1 MFEIFVC
8 KFWSTVDLWFC
19 CLVWS
24 LPEFFGFD
32 VILTSLKES
41 GRIYLRLYYLLLE
54 FLGEFA
60 GEVVWLWRFLWSF
73 LCWEKFLL
81 GSLRFF
87 FFFNGTSPFFCIS
100 CAKICI
106 CWNIY
111 VCWKYPNIGF
121 HLSFIQFHLN

>member
-1 MFEIFVC
+1 MLFASICLRFLCASSGVQLTFDFV
-8 KFWSTVDLWFC
+8 VL
-19 CLVWS
+19 S

-60 GEVVWLWRFLWSF
+60 GKVVWLWRFLWSF

-81 GSLRFF
+81 GSLRIFF
-87 FFFNGTSPFFCIS
+87 F
-100 CAKICI
+100 
-106 CWNIY
+106 
-111 VCWKYPNIGF
+111 
-121 HLSFIQFHLN
+121 